1 MLYTETYGQQ
11 RKPGLSGVMRVRN
24 EARMIESCI
33 DSVIDALDE
42 LIVVC
47 NDCTDDTPA
56 ILERKVKQYPNK
68 LRVFTYNH
76 KVLSFE
82 MSDEEYELALTLPD
96 DSPRLY
102 CNQCNYGLAQAR
114 FSYVVKID
122 TDQNYF
128 EAEVKKLRDI
138 CAKEIRVKWNF
149 CLICGWIFMVYF
161 TLYRRVSTLI
171 GTPQL
176 WMVPDWLI
184 SLFYGSYERLAQYKL
199 SKGTAA
205 ISLSGVNLFKD
216 EQWFVPCD
224 IYNAHFPYNGS
235 GDTVIFKLSEKTFFT
250 RYPNKVYN
258 SVTEH
263 FNHPYKVMY
272 TGPVWF
278 HQHANRVQC
287 WGKVKNVKDKY
298 PEMFVTIGDFLM
310 MSYKDIHKKM
320 GESHMTLHSRILFA
334 LIHKVGKGC
343 VKRNVDILKRLDDIN
358 LS

>member
-1 MLYTETYGQQ
+1 MLYTETYNDN
-11 RKPGLSGVMRVRN
+11 RLPGLSGVMRVRN
-24 EARMIESCI
+24 EARMLEACI
-33 DSVIDALDE
+33 DSVINSLDE
-42 LIVVC
+42 LIVVY
-47 NDCTDDTPA
+47 NDCTDNTPD
-56 ILERKVKQYPNK
+56 ILERKVQQYPDR
-68 LRVFTYNH
+68 LRIFAYNH

-82 MSDEEYELALTLPD
+82 MTDEEYKQALSLPD

-128 EAEVKKLRDI
+128 EAELKRLRDI
-138 CAKEIRVKWNF
+138 CAKEFRVKWNF
-149 CLICGWIFMVYF
+149 CLIYGWIFMMYF
-161 TLYRRVSTLI
+161 TLYRRVSTLM
-171 GTPQL
+171 GYPQL
-176 WMVPDWLI
+176 WMIPDWLVC
-184 SLFYGSYERLAQYKL
+184 LFYGPYERLAQYKL

-216 EQWFVPCD
+216 EQWFVPFD

-235 GDTVIFKLSEKTFFT
+235 GDTVIFKLSENTFFS

-272 TGPVWF
+272 AGPVWF

-287 WGKVKNVKDKY
+287 WGKVKKVKDKC
-298 PEMFVTIGDFLM
+298 PEMFVAMDKFLK
-310 MSYKDIHKKM
+310 MSYKDVHKKM
-320 GESHMTLHSRILFA
+320 GDSRMTLHSRILFA
-334 LIHKVGKGC
+334 LIHKVGKES
-343 VKRNVDILKRLDDIN
+343 VKRNVNILKWLDDIN